1 MSVTHSSQVK
11 SVWLILLV
19 VSRSLELVTEKNSQ
33 ETLLLSLVPTP
44 IGNIGDIS
52 LRAIELLRE
61 ADILLCEDTRVTKK
75 LLHIL
80 QERYDFTPKENQ
92 EFISLH
98 SHNESAF
105 VEKLSP
111 SFFEQNIVY
120 VSDAGMPGVSDPGQT
135 LIRYCIEN
143 EVEYDVLP
151 GANAVLTAFV
161 ASGFCETQM
170 LFFGFLDHKGS
181 SREKQLQEAM
191 QNGYTTVL
199 YESPHR
205 LEKLLREISKVDASR
220 ELFVAKELTKKY
232 QRYLHGSA
240 EEILQKLD
248 GNFRGEWV
256 VVIQAGE
263 SHASSAISE
272 RDILALDLPK
282 KVQAKL
288 ISKITGENTKSCY
301 QRLLEN

>member
-1 MSVTHSSQVK
+1 
-11 SVWLILLV
+11 
-19 VSRSLELVTEKNSQ
+19 
-33 ETLLLSLVPTP
+33 LLSLVPTP

-61 ADILLCEDTRVTKK
+61 ADILLCEDTRFTKK

-80 QERYDFTPKENQ
+80 KERYNTDFKEDQ

-98 SHNESAF
+98 SHNEQAF
-105 VEKLSP
+105 VEKLDP
-111 SFFEQNIVY
+111 SFFEQNVVY
-120 VSDAGMPGVSDPGQT
+120 VSDAGMPGISDPGQT
-135 LIRYCIEN
+135 LVRYCIEN
-143 EVEYDVLP
+143 SVKYDVLP

-161 ASGFCETQM
+161 ASGFCQTQM
-170 LFFGFLDHKGS
+170 LFFGFLDHKGV
-181 SREKQLQEAM
+181 SREQQLQEALY
-191 QNGYTTVL
+191 NGYTTVL

-205 LEKLLREISKVDASR
+205 LEKLLREIIKIDGSR

-232 QRYLHGSA
+232 QRYLHGTA
-240 EEILQKLD
+240 QEILKELD

-256 VVIQAGE
+256 VVLHAGE
-263 SHASSAISE
+263 AHANSAISQN
-272 RDILALDLPK
+272 DILALDLPK

-288 ISKITGENTKSCY
+288 IAKITGENTKICY